1 MRGDYSHPPSSVLSI
16 LEGVRVLNQ
25 IHNLMTNID
34 IQLKHNLSLA
44 YRIIAHLNMD
54 DHTYTHIS
62 ARPDGANY
70 FYMKPFELPFCEV
83 TAENLIRIPLDGM
96 EEANKEGAY
105 NITGY
110 IIHGAIYNA
119 RKDIN
124 AVIHLHTHEIV
135 AVSSIKEGLMPI
147 NQWAMHFYGHVSYS
161 NYDSL
166 VTHHESSDKIAS
178 DLGQNKVMLLRNHGS
193 VTCGS
198 DLQEALFYTYHLHQA
213 CKAQIQTMSM
223 GCDIITPPKEVLQ
236 KTVTDLLSFEKKLGH
251 RDWNA
256 WIRIVPH

>member
-1 MRGDYSHPPSSVLSI
+1 MNDTL
-16 LEGVRVLNQ
+16 
-25 IHNLMTNID
+25 
-34 IQLKHNLSLA
+34 LKHSLALA

-62 ARPDGANY
+62 ARPDDADY

-83 TAENLIRIPLDGM
+83 TAENLIQIPLGGIKNATKDGD
-96 EEANKEGAY
+96 Y

-110 IIHGAIYNA
+110 IIHGTIYNA
-119 RKDIN
+119 RPDIN

-135 AVSSIKEGLMPI
+135 AVSSITAGLMPI

-161 NYDSL
+161 DYDSL

-193 VTCGS
+193 ITCGL
-198 DLQEALFYTYHLHQA
+198 DIQEAMFYTYHLHQA
-213 CKAQIQTMSM
+213 CKAQIQTLSM
-223 GCDIITPPKEVLQ
+223 GQDVIIPPTEVLHQ
-236 KTVTDLLSFEKKLGH
+236 TVIDLLSFEEKLGH

-256 WIRIVPH
+256 WIRIVKH